1 MGGFDCTVMIQ
12 YDVQLRTIILLLCR
26 HETASYLRAVNRSQS
41 KSPVK
46 TKRAPAKK
54 KPVKKKKAANAP
66 FSWKL
71 LLAGV
76 LLVLLSPFYYGY
88 VVKIF
93 SAGWR
98 WVIDI
103 GAAPNYRTYHSFG
116 IPIPTNYKMHGID
129 VSYAQGK
136 IDWPRVAS
144 MEEDSVR
151 IRFAFIKATEGLLKV
166 DPYFKRN
173 WREAAKAGIIC
184 GAYHFFRPRKDGLW
198 QARFFLQ
205 NVKLEKGDLPAVVD
219 IEVLDGVSPE
229 KMRLELSA
237 FVKKVEE
244 VSGVKPIIYTG
255 ISYYRDYLAGHFD
268 GYTLWIAHYYQEEL
282 QIAKGTNW
290 WFWQHSDIATIN
302 GINHKV
308 DFDAFKGD
316 SLQFQQLLVK

>member
-1 MGGFDCTVMIQ
+1 M
-12 YDVQLRTIILLLCR
+12 
-26 HETASYLRAVNRSQS
+26 NRSQP
-41 KSPVK
+41 KSPSK
-46 TKRAPAKK
+46 PKRAPAKK
-54 KPVKKKKAANAP
+54 KPVKKKSASKSQ

-76 LLVLLSPFYYGY
+76 LLIVLSPLYYGY
-88 VVKIF
+88 VLKMF
-93 SAGWR
+93 SASWR
-98 WVIDI
+98 WVADM
-103 GAAPNYRTYHSFG
+103 GSSPNYRTYHSFG

-136 IDWPRVAS
+136 IDWPQVAS

-151 IRFAFIKATEGLLKV
+151 IRFAFIKATEGLLTV

-173 WREAAKAGIIC
+173 WREAAKAGITC
-184 GAYHFFRPRKDGLW
+184 GAYHFFRPKKDGLW

-205 NVKLEKGDLPAVVD
+205 NVKLENGDLPAVVD
-219 IEVLDGVSPE
+219 IEVLDGVPPD
-229 KMRLELSA
+229 KMRRELSA
-237 FVKKVEE
+237 FVKKVEA
-244 VSGVKPIIYTG
+244 VTGVKPIIYTG
-255 ISYYRDYLAGHFD
+255 ISFYRDYLAGHFD
-268 GYTLWIAHYYQEEL
+268 GYPLWIAHYYQEEL
-282 QIAKGTNW
+282 QLGPGTNW